1 MTNAAPS
8 RESEGDPMSSDAS
21 LCPDRPFVA
30 VVDPRVLIAEC
41 FVAALQRIEPS
52 LRFGAAPSLQSLAQI
67 SHGRLAMV
75 IVCVPAGR
83 DVKAACLDAHERLKL
98 DWPQLPLAIVAD
110 DETSATVL
118 GCIDAGARG
127 YIPTSLSVAIV
138 VQVLRLVQAGCT
150 FVPPNVVQTL
160 MHPAEAPAASTPTL
174 NGTQLQIA
182 DRIRRGTPNK
192 VIAHQLGMS
201 ENAVKI
207 QVRSIMRKMKV
218 RNRTEL
224 SFRSSHLF
232 A

>member
-1 MTNAAPS
+1 MTDVAPV
-8 RESEGDPMSSDAS
+8 RGSEGGTLLVDPSSG
-21 LCPDRPFVA
+21 PDRPVVA

-41 FVAALQRIEPS
+41 FVAALQRTEPA
-52 LRFGAAPSLQSLAQI
+52 LHFRVAPSLDSLAQFG
-67 SHGRLAMV
+67 HDRLAMV
-75 IVCVPAGR
+75 VVCVPAGR
-83 DVKAACLDAHERLKL
+83 DVKAACVEASQTLKIER
-98 DWPQLPLAIVAD
+98 PHLPLAIVAD
-110 DETSATVL
+110 DESSATVL

-150 FVPPNVVQTL
+150 FVPPNVVLTL
-160 MHPAEAPAASTPTL
+160 RHPPETVAARAPAL

-182 DRIRRGTPNK
+182 DQIRRGTPNK

>member
-1 MTNAAPS
+1 MTNAAS
-8 RESEGDPMSSDAS
+8 ARESEGDPVLPDQA

-30 VVDPRVLIAEC
+30 VIDPRVLIAEC
-41 FVAALQRIEPS
+41 FVAALQNIEPA
-52 LRFGAAPSLQSLAQI
+52 LRFGAAPSIASLGDVG
-67 SHGRLAMV
+67 HDRLAMV

-83 DVKAACLDAHERLKL
+83 DVKAACSEAHEMLKL
-98 DWPQLPLAIVAD
+98 ERPGLPLAIVAD
-110 DETSATVL
+110 DESSATVL

-127 YIPTSLSVAIV
+127 YIPTSLSIAIV

-150 FVPPNVVQTL
+150 FVPPNVVQNL
-160 MHPAEAPAASTPTL
+160 MHSAEAPAASTPTL
-174 NGTQLQIA
+174 NGTQLEIA

-207 QVRSIMRKMKV
+207 QVRSIMKKMKV